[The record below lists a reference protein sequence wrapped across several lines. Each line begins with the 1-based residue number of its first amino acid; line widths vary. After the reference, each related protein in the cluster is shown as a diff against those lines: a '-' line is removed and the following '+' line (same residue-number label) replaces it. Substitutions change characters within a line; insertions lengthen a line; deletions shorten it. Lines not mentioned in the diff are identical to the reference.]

1 MDILR
6 RRFDK
11 NYVIVYST
19 WMIDGERPD
28 IRTIKCH
35 ANHVWRVNVIHKCTY
50 HTVIM
55 SRE

>member
-11 NYVIVYST
+11 NYVYSAR
-19 WMIDGERPD
+19 MIDGECPD

-35 ANHVWRVNVIHKCTY
+35 ANHVWRINDT
-50 HTVIM
+50 
-55 SRE
+55 